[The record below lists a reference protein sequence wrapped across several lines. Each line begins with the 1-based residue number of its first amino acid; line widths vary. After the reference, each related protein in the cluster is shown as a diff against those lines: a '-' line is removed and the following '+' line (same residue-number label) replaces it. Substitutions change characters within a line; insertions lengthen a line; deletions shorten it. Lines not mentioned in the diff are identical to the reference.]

1 MKDKNN
7 ILQALA
13 PIYILLAFLAIGKIA
28 EVLYIGVWWVYIVLL
43 PILTLLSIVIGLL
56 LHRRSVFKNIKNP
69 LWKLFRRKSTED
81 TWDPSV
87 EKADNKSTDTFP
99 SFRVYPMTISN
110 IQSDIFSYFEPDKD
124 SIKIRELSLQEA
136 LKGKCRC
143 TNIEYHG
150 SLMYAEHLFKNL
162 SIYGDSC
169 FMKLYVTKDVE
180 EEELE
185 DFVDYFTDRMPT
197 NCAISVV
204 KKVPGSC
211 ECHMTLLCV

>member
-1 MKDKNN
+1 MKYKNN

-69 LWKLFRRKSTED
+69 LWKLLRKKSTED
-81 TWDPSV
+81 TWNPSSQDA
-87 EKADNKSTDTFP
+87 ENMKTNTFP
-99 SFRVYPMTISN
+99 SFRVYPMAISN
-110 IQSDIFSYFEPDKD
+110 MQSDVFSYFEPDKN
-124 SIKIRELSLQEA
+124 SIRIRELSLREA

-150 SLMYAEHLFKNL
+150 SLMYIEHLFKNL
-162 SIYGDSC
+162 SVYGDSC

-180 EEELE
+180 DEELE
-185 DFVDYFTDRMPT
+185 DFIDYFTERMPT
-197 NCAISVV
+197 SCAISLV
-204 KKVPGSC
+204 KNAPGYY
-211 ECHMTLLCV
+211 ECHMTLLCI